1 MGLPP
6 SNIPVLDSHVAS
18 SSPSIPSLDTLA
30 PYVSQLTF
38 GGVAGFASGF
48 ALKKIGKLAAIAL
61 GLLFIS
67 VQILVYY
74 GVIEVDWLRVQETI
88 NPLLS
93 PDSLDRGW
101 RSLTGLLTS
110 NVPFAAAFIPGFLI
124 GFQRG

>member
-1 MGLPP
+1 M
-6 SNIPVLDSHVAS
+6 LDSHVAS

-101 RSLTGLLTS
+101 RSLTELLTS